1 MSTVYALVGTYIVD
15 EQEKQYVGG
24 MASKIDQISCDKALK
39 RTPRRQCTADNFHSG
54 LRNSLTNIN
63 LRELD
68 VGYSAPINILSMVV
82 LLLRELDDGSS
93 APQL

>member
-24 MASKIDQISCDKALK
+24 MASKIDQ